1 MDSKTAV
8 LQTRLMNCLET
19 IIELEQDLERLELG
33 HVLLDEFSQ
42 LKAFMKRIDQVNVDE
57 DDVRR
62 IERATSNFLEELKAP
77 MGIAALGSERTSK
90 LVQ

>member
-1 MDSKTAV
+1 MDSKTSI

-42 LKAFMKRIDQVNVDE
+42 LKAFMKRIDQVDVE
-57 DDVRR
+57 EEDVRR
-62 IERATSNFLEELKAP
+62 IERATANFLEELRGP
-77 MGIAALGSERTSK
+77 LGLASHEEERPK

>member
-1 MDSKTAV
+1 MDSKTSV

-42 LKAFMKRIDQVNVDE
+42 LKDFMKRIDEVDVDE

-62 IERATSNFLEELKAP
+62 IERATSRFLEELQAP
-77 MGIAALGSERTSK
+77 LGLASADEERPK